1 MMMFLYPSYLKLFGY
16 KRLNMIEESGV
27 QLSQVVTESHNS
39 TQTLTSLSNELELW
53 VNKFT
58 IKN

>member
-1 MMMFLYPSYLKLFGY
+1 MFGY
-16 KRLNMIEESGV
+16 KRLNMIEECSL